1 MSDLA
6 DQVAAVEGQKADLEQ
21 KINAVAS
28 EADSLYEENERL
40 QGRLIGS
47 IALVG
52 AIPLPLRDDWWALS
66 RADGS
71 PCQYQKSY
79 AYGRGSD
86 AQ

>member
-40 QGRLIGS
+40 QTEIDQLNRTGGRDT
-47 IALVG
+47 IAPAG
-52 AIPLPLRDDWWALS
+52 
-66 RADGS
+66 
-71 PCQYQKSY
+71 
-79 AYGRGSD
+79 
-86 AQ
+86 